1 MQKTSELIDAL
12 GEAKSREIEARV
24 VLYEHCK
31 LRLEILESVLK
42 KYQEFKRLVQ
52 SPDVDIVKLRRHPL
66 WEEENFDE
74 IVDNELVAMCYPES
88 RWPSWVKKFQ
98 RKCD

>member
-12 GEAKSREIEARV
+12 REAKSREIEARV

-31 LRLEILESVLK
+31 LRMEILESVLR

-52 SPDVDIVKLRRHPL
+52 SPEVDIVKLRRHPL

-74 IVDNELVAMCYPES
+74 IVDNELLVMGYPEWQ
-88 RWPSWVKKFQ
+88 WPSWVKRFKG
-98 RKCD
+98 K

>member
-12 GEAKSREIEARV
+12 REAKSREIEARV

-31 LRLEILESVLK
+31 LRMEILESVLR

-52 SPDVDIVKLRRHPL
+52 SLEVDIVKLRRHPL

-74 IVDNELVAMCYPES
+74 IVDNELLVMGYPEWQ
-88 RWPSWVKKFQ
+88 WPSWVKRFKG
-98 RKCD
+98 K

>member
-12 GEAKSREIEARV
+12 SEAKSREIEARIA
-24 VLYEHCK
+24 LYEHCK
-31 LRLEILESVLK
+31 LRMQILESALR

-52 SPDVDIVKLRRHPL
+52 SPEVDIVKLRRQPL

-74 IVDNELVAMCYPES
+74 IVDNELLAMGYPEWQ
-88 RWPSWVKKFQ
+88 WPSWVKRFKG
-98 RKCD
+98 K